1 MEKYTHFPAD
11 INSKMT
17 ILKKKIQRYNT
28 QSPPQNC
35 FTKSQTGSK
44 IHHFALNK
52 INFLSM
58 LTLLPLPSITS
69 YYCFNYL
76 PPICW
81 WFPDVYL
88 YLRTFHWDLY
98 FSVTHSLL
106 NIYSWIP
113 HIHLKF
119 NNLKLHTLLPQY
131 LRCSLLPELHLTN
144 CITILA
150 IFQVWSLGV
159 ILNSPDPSLYSL
171 PLPFSPLISFKSEV
185 SPQISRSV
193 VSNSLRPHGLQHARL
208 PYPSPTSRAC
218 SNSCPLSRWCH
229 PTMSSSVIPF
239 SSRLQSFPASGSF
252 PRRQF
257 FASGGQSIGTSA

>member
-1 MEKYTHFPAD
+1 
-11 INSKMT
+11 
-17 ILKKKIQRYNT
+17 
-28 QSPPQNC
+28 
-35 FTKSQTGSK
+35 
-44 IHHFALNK
+44 
-52 INFLSM
+52 M
-58 LTLLPLPSITS
+58 LTLLPLPSIIS

-81 WFPDVYL
+81 WFPNLYL

-98 FSVTHSLL
+98 FSVIHSLL

-113 HIHLKF
+113 HTHLKF

-144 CITILA
+144 CITILT

-159 ILNSPDPSLYSL
+159 ILNSPNPSLYSL

-185 SPQISRSV
+185 SPQFSHSV

-208 PYPSPTSRAC
+208 PYPSPTPGAY
-218 SNSCPLSRWCH
+218 SCPLSLWCH
-229 PTMSSSVIPF
+229 PTISFSVV
-239 SSRLQSFPASGSF
+239 SSRLQSFPASRSF
-252 PRRQF
+252 QMNQF
-257 FASGGQSIGTSA
+257 FTSGGQILAFQLQHQSFQWIFRNDFL

>member
-1 MEKYTHFPAD
+1 MEKYIHFLAD

-58 LTLLPLPSITS
+58 LTLLPLPSIIS

-81 WFPDVYL
+81 WFPNLYL

-98 FSVTHSLL
+98 FSVIHSLL

-113 HIHLKF
+113 HTHLKF

-144 CITILA
+144 CITILT

-159 ILNSPDPSLYSL
+159 ILNSPNPSLYSL

-185 SPQISRSV
+185 SPQFSHSV
-193 VSNSLRPHGLQHARL
+193 VSNSLRPHGLQHAR
-208 PYPSPTSRAC
+208 PPCPSPTPHVRWVSDAIQPC
-218 SNSCPLSRWCH
+218 HSPSSPSPPAFNLSQH
-229 PTMSSSVIPF
+229 QGLFQGDSSLHQVVKV
-239 SSRLQSFPASGSF
+239 LEHQLKHQSF
-252 PRRQF
+252 
-257 FASGGQSIGTSA
+257 